1 MKYMVFRSSCESCLA
16 ALNTRRAIILDS
28 FKETQRVVTHN
39 HERSPASTY
48 LYEWIGQVAWDNLYS
63 KYIFIAPA
71 KSDVTSYKALYT
83 SNKVNTKRKNGT
95 RRSQEL
101 SSVYVKSCKIKSVL
115 ISRYEYT
122 SKYIKAFVHF

>member
-1 MKYMVFRSSCESCLA
+1 MNDHL
-16 ALNTRRAIILDS
+16 
-28 FKETQRVVTHN
+28 
-39 HERSPASTY
+39 

-63 KYIFIAPA
+63 KYKLFFIAPA

-95 RRSQEL
+95 RRSQGL
-101 SSVYVKSCKIKSVL
+101 LSVYVKSCKIKSVL

-122 SKYIKAFVHF
+122 LKYIKAFVHF